1 MKKPDQ
7 ETFCLLLAIVG
18 ICSFMVLVAGM
29 FTYQSVSFGYS
40 NKDFILS
47 SILLVV
53 SIVVILIFA
62 GFTWEYYRNKTFKVR
77 SQAIKEN
84 IAAGSKLSKGK
95 LP

>member
-7 ETFCLLLAIVG
+7 ETFRLLLAIVG
-18 ICSFMVLVAGM
+18 ICAF
-29 FTYQSVSFGYS
+29 
-40 NKDFILS
+40 
-47 SILLVV
+47 
-53 SIVVILIFA
+53 FA